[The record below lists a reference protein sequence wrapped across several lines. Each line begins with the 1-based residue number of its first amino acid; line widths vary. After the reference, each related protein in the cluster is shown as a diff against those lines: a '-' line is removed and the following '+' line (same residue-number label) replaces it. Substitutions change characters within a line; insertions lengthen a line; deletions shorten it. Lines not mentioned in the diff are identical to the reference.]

1 MDDPDEGP
9 VSATALLKTMGVAAP
24 LAALVSACGKS
35 LDKPVLPKPPKPQT
49 AVPSSTAPY
58 SIRSRAR
65 RCSISKATMASA
77 AVSSSVPERLALQ

>member
-9 VSATALLKTMGVAAP
+9 VSATALLKTMGVAAL

-49 AVPSSTAPY
+49 AVPAEFN
-58 SIRSRAR
+58 RA
-65 RCSISKATMASA
+65 IFNTKPGA
-77 AVSSSVPERLALQ
+77 AVFYLEGDHGQRGRFVIRT